1 MKNENE
7 TKNEDEMEKILQQR
21 LESYDSNVAAARAIF
36 ERKNREY
43 GDSIRFG
50 GMLAASYEIVGAAMR
65 LPYLVFFAEDHG
77 RSKVEKLFD
86 IYLDIMNY
94 ANIALQMMREE
105 NYEGRF

>member
-1 MKNENE
+1 MNELNKVVKE
-7 TKNEDEMEKILQQR
+7 R
-21 LESYDSNVAAARAIF
+21 LESYDSNVAAAREIF
-36 ERKNREY
+36 ERKNTEY

-65 LPYLVFFAEDHG
+65 LPTLVFFAADHG
-77 RSKVEKLFD
+77 RSNTKKLYD

-105 NYEGRF
+105 NFEGKF